1 MLSPVQIVGSGGE
14 MKTSLKKLR
23 RNCTSLVVLIV
34 CLIPTGHV
42 LAWSPTSLGVP
53 EKATGVLG
61 QPALSVETS
70 VTILG
75 YHTVRKGETL
85 FCIARAYGVDPMA
98 IADANGVLTPSLIL
112 PGLVLAIPNVPRT
125 LPSGPVCAP
134 QFSDAPE
141 PPVEPPTDCRWHH
154 PVLRGENLFRISL
167 RYGVSM
173 YAIAEANG
181 ISNLNL
187 IYASQ
192 TLCIP

>member
-1 MLSPVQIVGSGGE
+1 
-14 MKTSLKKLR
+14 MKTSLKKLPR
-23 RNCTSLVVLIV
+23 HWISLAVLIV
-34 CLIPTGHV
+34 CLISTSHV
-42 LAWSPTSLGVP
+42 LAWSPGSLGTL
-53 EKATGVLG
+53 ESATEVLG
-61 QPALSVETS
+61 QPALSAETS

-75 YHTVRKGETL
+75 YHTVRQGETL

-98 IADANGVLTPSLIL
+98 IADANGVLIPNLIL

-141 PPVEPPTDCRWHH
+141 PPVDPPADCRWLH
-154 PVLRGENLFRISL
+154 PVARGENLFRISL